1 LSSNVG
7 GSDEVEMTRVSCKFL
22 MQSSDDVGQRRW
34 RVGMENPDP
43 NPGWE
48 CIYISL
54 ELGQAHYTERYT
66 GKHTRTDPKP

>member
-1 LSSNVG
+1 
-7 GSDEVEMTRVSCKFL
+7 